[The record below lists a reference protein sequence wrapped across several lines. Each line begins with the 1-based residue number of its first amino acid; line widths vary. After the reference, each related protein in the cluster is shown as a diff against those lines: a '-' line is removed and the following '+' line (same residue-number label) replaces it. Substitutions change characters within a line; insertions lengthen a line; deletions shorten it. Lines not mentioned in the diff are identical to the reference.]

1 MGYLLDSN
9 AVINYLGAYFS
20 PTGMAF
26 LNSIVDSEPII
37 SVMTKMETLGYQFES
52 IEEQTVVEAF
62 VNGSTILNINNEIVN
77 ETIAIRKNEKNE
89 APRCHHC
96 CYSSRV

>member
-9 AVINYLGAYFS
+9 AVINYLGASFS
-20 PTGMAF
+20 PKGMAF